1 MQNLSTIIQELDG
14 LAVSNYSRLCG
25 FYEKNG
31 IRYRIQ
37 NVHGGQIKSA
47 DIELTFDIQRIYP
60 YEYEKRDEIA
70 ISAHI
75 LREFQA
81 AVHLAN
87 NAMQQST
94 DKVQKGLFISCST
107 GTRILSHS
115 SVELQ
120 EGILKIFFV
129 LRLPYNQSAYDGSNL
144 EMGNKARQKALANVK
159 KGIISAKALKLFL
172 LKNLP
177 ELSER
182 FINEFDATSLEK
194 SILLY
199 RNQEYI
205 RSFLKM
211 NGYVCF
217 VANGSILPRKGKTD
231 YKDAK
236 FAVPFVSPKS
246 MEIIIDLPNAET
258 VCGMGIK
265 AGITLITGD
274 AYHGKS
280 TILEAISQGV
290 YNHAAGDGREYVI
303 TDESALQIKA
313 EDGRSI
319 RNTDISFFLRKLPV
333 KSIVADCF
341 STDNAS
347 GSTSQAAAVAEAI
360 EIGSSL
366 MLFDEDR
373 SANNFMYKDEKL
385 RSIIQNASTTPYLD
399 CAKMF
404 YDKYGIS
411 SIIVVGASGEY
422 FKIADKVIVVENF
435 KVREYENEGLQ
446 VAGTI
451 WEFYFK
457 KRLADLSHLRQ
468 LSLDRR
474 VEIKDNLTIKFGSEI
489 ADISEIIPCPTRGQ
503 LSFICSFLYYLTVFG
518 KGGKVNLIYT
528 VQELYA
534 KIANEGI
541 FFLHQKGFK
550 DTEHIEFVRYQDM
563 LCILYR
569 LRCVSFHKA

>member
-1 MQNLSTIIQELDG
+1 MQNLTTIIQDLDG

-25 FYEKNG
+25 FYAKNG
-31 IRYRIQ
+31 IQYHIQ
-37 NVHGGQIKSA
+37 NIHGGQLKSA

-60 YEYEKRDEIA
+60 YEYEKWDEIP
-70 ISAHI
+70 ILAHI
-75 LREFQA
+75 LREFSVA
-81 AVHLAN
+81 IHLAN
-87 NAMQQST
+87 DSMQQSE
-94 DKVQKGLFISCST
+94 DKVQKGLFIGYGCSN
-107 GTRILSHS
+107 RVLSHS
-115 SVELQ
+115 SVHLQ
-120 EGILKIFFV
+120 DSILRISFV
-129 LRLPYNQSAYDGSNL
+129 LRLPYNQSAYNGSNL
-144 EMGNKARQKALANVK
+144 AMGIKAKQKALANVK
-159 KGIISAKALKLFL
+159 KGIISGKALELFL

-177 ELSER
+177 ELAEK
-182 FINEFDATSLEK
+182 FVNEFDTASLEK
-194 SILLY
+194 SIVLY

-205 RSFLKM
+205 RSFLKT
-211 NGYVCF
+211 NGYVTF
-217 VANGSILPRKGKTD
+217 IANGSVLPRKGKTD
-231 YKDAK
+231 YKDSK
-236 FAVPFVSPKS
+236 YAVPFVSPKS
-246 MEIIIDLPNAET
+246 MEITIELPNAER

-265 AGITLITGD
+265 EGITLITGD

-290 YNHAAGDGREYVI
+290 YNHALGDGREYVI
-303 TDESALQIKA
+303 TNESALQIEA

-333 KSIVADCF
+333 KGIVADSFC
-341 STDNAS
+341 TDNAS
-347 GSTSQAAAVAEAI
+347 GSTSQAAAVSEAI

-385 RSIIQNASTTPYLD
+385 RRIIQNASTTPYLD

-404 YDKYGIS
+404 YEKYGVS

-422 FKIADKVIVVENF
+422 FKIANKVIVVENF
-435 KVREYENEGLQ
+435 KIREYENEIKQTIGTMGNFGL
-446 VAGTI
+446 
-451 WEFYFK
+451 K
-457 KRLADLSHLRQ
+457 KRLADLSHLRR
-468 LSLDRR
+468 LSLERR
-474 VEIKDNLTIKFGSEI
+474 IEIKDDVTIKVGSESM
-489 ADISEIIPCPTRGQ
+489 DISEIIPCPTRGQ
-503 LSFICSFLYYLTVFG
+503 LSFICSFFYYLTVFG

-541 FFLHQKGFK
+541 YFLHQKGFK

-569 LRCVSFHKA
+569 LRCVNFYTA

>member
-1 MQNLSTIIQELDG
+1 MQNLTTIIHDLDG

-31 IRYRIQ
+31 IQYRVQ
-37 NVHGGQIKSA
+37 NIHGGQIKSA
-47 DIELTFDIQRIYP
+47 DMELTFDFHRMYP
-60 YEYEKRDEIA
+60 YGYEKRDEIA
-70 ISAHI
+70 IISHV
-75 LREFQA
+75 LREFSVA
-81 AVHLAN
+81 IHLAN
-87 NAMQQST
+87 DLMQQSS
-94 DKVQKGLFISCST
+94 DKVQKGLFVGYGCSN
-107 GTRILSHS
+107 RILSHS
-115 SVELQ
+115 SVSLQ
-120 EGILKIFFV
+120 DGVLKISFV
-129 LRLPYNQSAYDGSNL
+129 LRLPYNQSAYNGSNL
-144 EMGNKARQKALANVK
+144 AMGSKARQKALASVK
-159 KGIISAKALKLFL
+159 KGIISAKALNLFL

-177 ELSER
+177 ELAEK
-182 FINEFDATSLEK
+182 FANEFNVISLAK
-194 SILLY
+194 SIELY

-205 RSFLKM
+205 RSFLKL

-217 VANGSILPRKGKTD
+217 IANGSILPRKGKTD

-246 MEIIIDLPNAET
+246 MEIAIDLPNAET
-258 VCGMGIK
+258 ICGMGIK
-265 AGITLITGD
+265 SGITLITGD

-290 YNHAAGDGREYVI
+290 YNHATGDGREYVI

-333 KSIVADCF
+333 KSIIADSFC
-341 STDNAS
+341 TDNAS

-404 YDKYGIS
+404 YEKYGIS

-435 KVREYENEGLQ
+435 KVREYENEEIQ
-446 VAGTI
+446 AAGKI
-451 WEFYFK
+451 GKFYFK

-468 LSLDRR
+468 LSLDRK
-474 VEIKDNLTIKFGSEI
+474 VEIKDDLTIKFGSEI
-489 ADISEIIPCPTRGQ
+489 VDISEIIPCPTRGQ

-518 KGGKVNLIYT
+518 KGGKVNLIDT
-528 VQELYA
+528 VKELYA

-541 FFLHQKGFK
+541 NFLHQKGFK